1 MQIYELF
8 DEILDAARHSSGDW
22 VVQRG
27 PHGKICRELASCRLQ
42 AVANREAGALKPTH
56 LCPISFPRPHMV
68 LASPRA
74 GIPVKRFLACPHFHR
89 QTQITRGVSCAT
101 RDTGC
106 GVVRRARTVSH
117 KRKLV
122 P

>member
-1 MQIYELF
+1 MQIYDLF
-8 DEILDAARHSSGDW
+8 DEILDAARDSSGDW

-27 PHGKICRELASCRLQ
+27 PDGKICRELASCRRQ
-42 AVANREAGALKPTH
+42 AVANREAGALKPTR

-74 GIPVKRFLACPHFHR
+74 RIPVKRFLACPHFHR
-89 QTQITRGVSCAT
+89 QTQITRGVSCTT

-106 GVVRRARTVSH
+106 GAVHRARTVSH

-122 P
+122 S